1 MDSVVDTWLCSYALV
16 MVIFSYIVYSLISID
31 FELQTI
37 DNDDVL
43 IIFSDDLSEIVIIV
57 DIEESY

>member
-1 MDSVVDTWLCSYALV
+1 MDSVVDTWWCSYALV
-16 MVIFSYIVYSLISID
+16 IVIFSYIIYSLISIE

>member
-16 MVIFSYIVYSLISID
+16 MVIFSYIVYSLISIE

-37 DNDDVL
+37 DDDVL
-43 IIFSDDLSEIVIIV
+43 IIFYDDLSEIVIIV

>member
-37 DNDDVL
+37 DDDVL
-43 IIFSDDLSEIVIIV
+43 IIFYDDLSEIVIIV